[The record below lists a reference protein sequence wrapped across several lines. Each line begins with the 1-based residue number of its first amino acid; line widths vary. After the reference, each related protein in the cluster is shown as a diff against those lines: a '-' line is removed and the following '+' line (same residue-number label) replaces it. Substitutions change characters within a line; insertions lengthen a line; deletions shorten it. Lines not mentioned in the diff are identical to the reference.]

1 MSNPVII
8 CKNITKTF
16 SQQDDKTFK
25 EFLPHLILGKPW
37 AKQLIALDNISFEV
51 EKGEAIGIVGKNG
64 SGKSTLLKLMA
75 GVTAPTKGEIIVTEK
90 VAPLIELGTGF
101 HHELTGLE
109 NIYLSAAVL
118 GMHKKEIEQVIDKI
132 IEFSE
137 LKEFIHIPVKRY
149 SSGMYMKL
157 GFSVAIFVS
166 APILLIDEVLSV
178 GDASFQ
184 KKCTDYFKSVKEDRN
199 TTIVFVSHSEET
211 VKKICD
217 RAILL
222 SAGKIIAEGDPRE
235 VFKKYHTLY

>member
-25 EFLPHLILGKPW
+25 EFLPNLILGKPW
-37 AKQLIALDNISFEV
+37 AKQLIALDNISLEV
-51 EKGEAIGIVGKNG
+51 EKGETVGVVGKNG
-64 SGKSTLLKLMA
+64 SGKSTLLKLIA
-75 GVTAPTKGEIIVTEK
+75 SVTAPTQGEIIVTEK

-137 LKEFIHIPVKRY
+137 LREFIHIPVKRY
-149 SSGMYMKL
+149 SSGMYMRL
-157 GFSVAIFVS
+157 GFSVAIFVN

-184 KKCTDYFKSVKEDRN
+184 KKCTDYFKSVKKDRN
-199 TTIVFVSHSEET
+199 ITIIFVSHSEQT

-222 SAGKIIAEGDPRE
+222 SAGKIITEGDPKE
-235 VFKKYHTLY
+235 VFKKYHTFY